1 MKLRYVWREIGDDGQ
16 LLDPDDGWNYPR
28 LNTYGLIET
37 LGHQT
42 RESAIKHYRK
52 TYEDDHYGVTP
63 RELVL
68 LEVYRAD

>member
-16 LLDPDDGWNYPR
+16 LLDPDDGWRGRPL
-28 LNTYGLIET
+28 LNNCG
-37 LGHQT
+37 GHPT
-42 RESAIKHYRK
+42 RESAIERYQR
-52 TYEDDHYGVTP
+52 TYEDDHWVTP